1 MHLDERDHHRMYHAR
16 LLEGDLPLVLVAPV
30 LWGLIIDSQGFEG
43 EEDLQVVVDDVAEFV
58 EGVASELVHSVLEDI
73 VTEIA
78 GEIVC
83 EMCFKEDV
91 PNVWEYHRRG
101 AA

>member
-1 MHLDERDHHRMYHAR
+1 M
-16 LLEGDLPLVLVAPV
+16 
-30 LWGLIIDSQGFEG
+30 
-43 EEDLQVVVDDVAEFV
+43 

-83 EMCFKEDV
+83 EMCFKEDA
-91 PNVWEYHRRG
+91 PDVWEYHHRG
-101 AA
+101 VT